1 MKGKKFILI
10 ALIMGF
16 ILYSLSVNSMAAQ
29 QEKKAESKI
38 IIIPDTVKS
47 IFNQGIQTREPRLD
61 IPFSIVWHIYLP
73 ARENMHAVFYFKA
86 KNKDLG
92 FIPLPQVTE
101 PTEEKKEE
109 EKAQPP
115 ATETPAL
122 MQTNGHVFI
131 QFNRMEKG
139 AVKEVAKEVYI
150 PLNLQTEGESYDPE
164 KEEFY
169 STGYPLPP
177 GDYLLSMAI
186 ASLDLNKIGTQYF
199 EFSLPDSSLFT
210 EELGTTPIFS
220 VEKIE
225 KMEAAETKAEI
236 HKGFF
241 TYSFLQIT
249 PNIESVFSVGENL
262 DIFFYV
268 FGVRP
273 NEQGKFDIEVSYE
286 VLKGEERIIR
296 YAKAQYDTPI
306 VSQPLPIKQTV
317 IITKEEGG
325 QKTEE
330 KEQRDVDPGQYIL
343 NIEIKDN
350 VTGKSVVK
358 SYTFEVKEKSA

>member
-10 ALIMGF
+10 VLIMVF
-16 ILYSLSVNSMAAQ
+16 IPYSLSVNSMAAQ
-29 QEKKAESKI
+29 QEKKGESKI

-47 IFNQGIQTREPRLD
+47 IFEQGIQTREPRLD

-73 ARENMHAVFYFKA
+73 ARVNMHAVFYFKL

-109 EKAQPP
+109 EKAQPS

-122 MQTNGHVFI
+122 LQMSRHVFL

-139 AVKEVAKEVYI
+139 AVKEVAREVYI
-150 PLNLQTEGESYDPE
+150 PLNLKTEGESYDPE
-164 KEEFY
+164 KEELY
-169 STGYPLPP
+169 SAGYPLPP

-186 ASLDLNKIGTQYF
+186 ASLDLNKIGTQYL

-220 VEKIE
+220 IKKIE
-225 KMEAAETKAEI
+225 KMETAETKVEI
-236 HKGFF
+236 HKDFF
-241 TYSFLQIT
+241 TYSILQIT
-249 PNIESVFSVGENL
+249 PCIENVFSVGENL
-262 DIFFYV
+262 DIFYYI
-268 FGVRP
+268 FGLHP
-273 NEQGKFDIEVSYE
+273 NEQGKFDIKVSYE

-296 YAKAQYDTPI
+296 YAQAQYDAPI

-317 IITKEEGG
+317 IITKEEEG
-325 QKTEE
+325 QKIEE
-330 KEQRDVDPGQYIL
+330 KEQQNVDPGQYTL

-358 SYTFEVKEKSA
+358 SFPFEVKEKPA